1 MSTLDELLATRPSM
15 TLDQLTDAA
24 NALLPDYV
32 PDEPVDSRVT
42 GTVNARLIRHYA
54 SEGVLDSASRDG
66 KNAVYFV
73 DHLLQLL
80 ALRRLLADGVSAGA
94 IGGALTRL
102 DRDTLRAIA
111 EGTAGSEAL
120 ATATPPSGSSPSA
133 DDRRA
138 RAAAALSEIRARSG
152 SRPPDPHRAPFAP
165 RPRASSLSARP
176 PSAST
181 PPDAPT
187 HWDRVPLVDGVELH
201 VRSDVR
207 LPDAPSARQRL
218 LDRVIR
224 EIVLYAQRRG
234 S

>member
-1 MSTLDELLATRPSM
+1 MPTLDELLATRPSM

-24 NALLPDYV
+24 NALLPAYL
-32 PDEPVDSRVT
+32 PDDPVDARVT
-42 GTVNARLIRHYA
+42 DTVNARLIRHYA
-54 SEGVLDSASRDG
+54 SEGVLDGASRDG
-66 KNAVYFV
+66 KKAVYFV

-80 ALRRLLADGVSAGA
+80 ALRRLLADGVSASA
-94 IGGALTRL
+94 IGDALTRL

-111 EGTAGSEAL
+111 EGTAGTEAF
-120 ATATPPSGSSPSA
+120 ATAAAPSNAPSSA

-152 SRPPDPHRAPFAP
+152 RG
-165 RPRASSLSARP
+165 
-176 PSAST
+176 ST
-181 PPDAPT
+181 STTVNGLTVQRRMADHEPPPDAPT
-187 HWDRVPLVDGVELH
+187 HWDRVPLLDGVELH

-207 LPDAPSARQRL
+207 LPDAPSARQKL
-218 LDRVIR
+218 LDHVIR

>member
-1 MSTLDELLATRPSM
+1 MPTLDELLATRPSM

-54 SEGVLDSASRDG
+54 SEGVLDGASRDG

-94 IGGALTRL
+94 IGDALTRS

-111 EGTAGSEAL
+111 EGSAGSEAL
-120 ATATPPSGSSPSA
+120 ATPTPAPSGA
-133 DDRRA
+133 HDRRA
-138 RAAAALSEIRARSG
+138 RAAAALAQIRARSG
-152 SRPPDPHRAPFAP
+152 GGPTPATNAAHAAPIALGDLTVHHLTTP
-165 RPRASSLSARP
+165 TEP
-176 PSAST
+176 PS
-181 PPDAPT
+181 DAPT
-187 HWDRVPLVDGVELH
+187 HWERVPLSDGIELH
-201 VRSDVR
+201 LRSDVR

-218 LDRVIR
+218 LDHVIR